1 MPNLHEIKLKAAVRK
16 RQEEGHVM
24 GTAKVGI
31 VGDSNDASS
40 QIARHHLAKKTS
52 IYLFK

>member
-24 GTAKVGI
+24 GTAKAGL
-31 VGDSNDASS
+31 NDTSS